1 MFVIVETN
9 VIVLVIVE
17 TEINVIDMFF
27 NVETNVIDMFGI
39 VGITVKRPTSDD
51 LYAMVSSKIASP
63 GGVRVKWVI

>member
-17 TEINVIDMFF
+17 TEI
-27 NVETNVIDMFGI
+27 NVIDMFGI